1 MGGRKWGWRDA
12 GKGVDRNGCW
22 GGELQGEEKKMQE
35 KMGIDPCERRKRKKN
50 GEKKWVV
57 DWECQS
63 WKGEKGR
70 KKSQNGEG
78 RGTKKNW
85 GGTMPWEQGKRNKKR
100 KEKMMKSADWRALD
114 MGVWR
119 VGEGRQG
126 EEKEKERGERR
137 EERENK

>member
-35 KMGIDPCERRKRKKN
+35 KMGRRNGLPTRNASRGKERRGGRRARMEREGGQKKIGGAPCLGN
-50 GEKKWVV
+50 
-57 DWECQS
+57 
-63 WKGEKGR
+63 
-70 KKSQNGEG
+70 
-78 RGTKKNW
+78 RGK
-85 GGTMPWEQGKRNKKR
+85 EIKKR

-119 VGEGRQG
+119 VGQGRQG